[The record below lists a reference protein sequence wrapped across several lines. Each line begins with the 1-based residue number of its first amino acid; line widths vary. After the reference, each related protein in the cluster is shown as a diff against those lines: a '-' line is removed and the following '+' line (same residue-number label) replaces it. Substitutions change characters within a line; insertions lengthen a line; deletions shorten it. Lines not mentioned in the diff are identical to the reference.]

1 MSTSAGRLLDGRTA
15 LVTGASRG
23 IGAACAR
30 ALGRAGAAVAVNYL
44 NSAGPAG
51 QVVRDIEESG
61 SKAIA
66 VRGDASDAEAATALH
81 EEVVTMLGDIDVL
94 VCNAA
99 GSAAAVHGSVV
110 EAGDII
116 EGQIVTQFRSTMLLC
131 RLVVPA
137 MRARKSGSIVFI
149 GSTESRSSAPAV
161 PHVAVAKATQDAL
174 MRVLAAELGPE
185 GIRVNTVA
193 PGLVP
198 TDGSSAAITPSVVE
212 AVTGSTAL
220 RRLGQA
226 EDVGDAVLAL
236 ASDLSRHI
244 TGAYVPV
251 DGGLAMH

>member
-1 MSTSAGRLLDGRTA
+1 MSTSASRLLDGRTA

-44 NSAGPAG
+44 TSAGPAA
-51 QVVRDIEESG
+51 QVVRDIEDLG
-61 SKAIA
+61 SKAVA
-66 VRGDASDAEAATALH
+66 VQGDVSDFAAATAL
-81 EEVVTMLGDIDVL
+81 VDQAVGMLGDIDVL

-99 GSAAAVHGSVV
+99 GPGSFVHGPVV
-110 EAGDII
+110 DAGDTI
-116 EGQIVTQFRSTMLLC
+116 EQQVVTQLRATTHLC
-131 RLVVPA
+131 RLLVPA
-137 MRARKSGSIVFI
+137 MRARRSGSIVFI

-193 PGLVP
+193 PGLVA
-198 TDGSSAAITPSVVE
+198 TDGSAAALTPQLIE

-226 EDVGDAVLAL
+226 ADVADAVVAL